1 MWLRVLSVLVLV
13 AVAAAGGAA
22 AATAPAGGPTASA
35 RAVAVR
41 IVLAGGQVVGSR
53 PATGAA
59 GADAASAAT
68 FAYPADGSIVVTGA
82 IRAQAHAQAATRAT
96 ATAASGAANVSLF
109 DGVITADSVTSSV
122 SAAASGG
129 QPGGGF
135 PATGVVHLQALGRAH
150 TSGEAMLG
158 DWGTLT
164 IARHMATRSTL
175 LGAKGY
181 EGVSVALDVRLTAAH
196 GGLPA
201 GSQIEVGY
209 SEAFVRTALPAT
221 GAAGTEPPVGD
232 EPQLLPPTTTPLVG
246 VPQVID
252 PPLGGA
258 ATYVYPVYGPNDYSD
273 SYGTSNG
280 GGSFQ
285 HGVDLFGQLGQPVL
299 AVAGGTLFSVGW
311 NESAGNRLWLRDRQ
325 GNEFYYAHL
334 SAFSTLTSNGAH
346 VEAGQVLGFMGDTG
360 NANGEPTHLHF
371 EIHPVSMLF
380 LGNDGA
386 VDPGPY
392 LATWR
397 HLVDVSFPVAT
408 GWAPAVPGTIKAP
421 EPGAVPLGTA
431 DISTADGLDPASLRR
446 ALRPSANG

>member
-1 MWLRVLSVLVLV
+1 MWLRVSSALVLA
-13 AVAAAGGAA
+13 AVAAVGGAA
-22 AATAPAGGPTASA
+22 AATAPAGGPVASA
-35 RAVAVR
+35 RALAVR
-41 IVLAGGQVVGSR
+41 IVLADGQVVGSR

-59 GADAASAAT
+59 GATAASAAT
-68 FAYPADGSIVVTGA
+68 FAYPADGSVVVTGA
-82 IRAQAHAQAATRAT
+82 IRAQAHAQASTAAT

-109 DGVITADSVTSSV
+109 DGVITADSASASV
-122 SAAASGG
+122 SAATSNGR
-129 QPGGGF
+129 PGGAF
-135 PATGVVHLQALGRAH
+135 PGTGVVHLQALGRAH
-150 TSGEAMLG
+150 AYGQSSLG

-164 IARHMATRSTL
+164 IARHTATRSTL

-181 EGVSVALDVRLTAAH
+181 EGVSIALDVRLTAAH

-209 SEAFVRTALPAT
+209 SEAFVRTALPVS
-221 GAAGTEPPVGD
+221 GAVGIEPVVGD
-232 EPQLLPPTTTPLVG
+232 RPQLLPPTTTPLVG
-246 VPQVID
+246 VPQVIE
-252 PPLGGA
+252 PPLGA
-258 ATYVYPVYGPNDYSD
+258 ATYVYPVYGPSDYSD
-273 SYGTSNG
+273 GYGNSNG

-311 NESAGNRLWLRDRQ
+311 NVAAGNRLWLRDRQ
-325 GNEFYYAHL
+325 GNQFYYAHL

-346 VEAGQVLGFMGDTG
+346 VQAGQVIGFMGDTG

-380 LGNDGA
+380 LGDDGA

-392 LATWR
+392 LASWR

-421 EPGAVPLGTA
+421 EPGAVPIGTA

-446 ALRPSANG
+446 ALRPAATG